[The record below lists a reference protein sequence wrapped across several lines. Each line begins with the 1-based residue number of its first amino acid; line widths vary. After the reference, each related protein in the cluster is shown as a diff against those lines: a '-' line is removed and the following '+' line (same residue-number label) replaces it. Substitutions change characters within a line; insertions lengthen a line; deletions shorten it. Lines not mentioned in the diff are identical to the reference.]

1 MAPFLSP
8 TGTVNSSR
16 FHFGCVRRKNPPK
29 KPGQKARIINHSLWR
44 IKVRQPGHPRKN
56 HNPCCPCVFKPTLA
70 WPTSCTTR
78 PPCPSFW
85 LWENN
90 RKSTSDHN
98 IHFGRLT
105 GFCHPHRFTNS
116 GKLTGAPKTVHFTR
130 CPKLALFFCR
140 VQWTRSFFLTW
151 TKRSLPP
158 ALHVNPHHP
167 QQTNHLFLLHL
178 PPALPTIPLF
188 PFSSLRQAR
197 GVPLAASKN
206 KKVLHVF
213 HNTRHNPQ
221 ARFGTTQLY
230 KNRQQVPQRALL
242 RPVEQRGSPVL
253 YQIRSHAGTCSGAT
267 RRHDRRRAH
276 QPIGTIPRNHA
287 TLWPQPSSCL
297 CTDRMQ

>member
-1 MAPFLSP
+1 MAYQGEA
-8 TGTVNSSR
+8 TRT
-16 FHFGCVRRKNPPK
+16 PK
-29 KPGQKARIINHSLWR
+29 KKP
-44 IKVRQPGHPRKN
+44 QPVLPLCFQTHTGLAHVL
-56 HNPCCPCVFKPTLA
+56 HNASSMPLFLVVGKQPTNLHQ
-70 WPTSCTTR
+70 TTA
-78 PPCPSFW
+78 
-85 LWENN
+85 
-90 RKSTSDHN
+90 DN

-105 GFCHPHRFTNS
+105 GFCHPHRFTNP
-116 GKLTGAPKTVHFTR
+116 GKLAGASKTVHFTR

-178 PPALPTIPLF
+178 PPALPTLYHSF
-188 PFSSLRQAR
+188 PSSSLHQAR

-253 YQIRSHAGTCSGAT
+253 YQIRSHAGTCPGAT

>member
-1 MAPFLSP
+1 VFPNPHWPGPRLAQRVLHAPL
-8 TGTVNSSR
+8 
-16 FHFGCVRRKNPPK
+16 FGCGK
-29 KPGQKARIINHSLWR
+29 
-44 IKVRQPGHPRKN
+44 
-56 HNPCCPCVFKPTLA
+56 
-70 WPTSCTTR
+70 TTD
-78 PPCPSFW
+78 
-85 LWENN
+85 
-90 RKSTSDHN
+90 KS
-98 IHFGRLT
+98 IR
-105 GFCHPHRFTNS
+105 PHRQYPLWSFDRLLPPPSLHQHREISRCIEDGPFHTLPQIGLVFLPRPMDKIIFFT
-116 GKLTGAPKTVHFTR
+116 P
-130 CPKLALFFCR
+130 
-140 VQWTRSFFLTW
+140 

-178 PPALPTIPLF
+178 PPALPTLPLF
-188 PFSSLRQAR
+188 SSSSLHQAR

-206 KKVLHVF
+206 KKYLHVF

-253 YQIRSHAGTCSGAT
+253 YQIRSHAGTCPGAT